1 MRFEAGAHDDGY
13 TLIECKLFTGRTHQI
28 RVHMQYTRHPIVGD
42 PVYSANGPK
51 DPRAQLGLERQFLHS
66 YSLGLDHPMTGEPL
80 AFADNLP
87 RDLRV
92 ALESLADRSRGRTE
106 AGDEVAALL
115 ADAPVPSVEGVV
127 DGEA

>member
-1 MRFEAGAHDDGY
+1 
-13 TLIECKLFTGRTHQI
+13 
-28 RVHMQYTRHPIVGD
+28 
-42 PVYSANGPK
+42 
-51 DPRAQLGLERQFLHS
+51 
-66 YSLGLDHPMTGEPL
+66 MTGEPL

-87 RDLRV
+87 RDLRA